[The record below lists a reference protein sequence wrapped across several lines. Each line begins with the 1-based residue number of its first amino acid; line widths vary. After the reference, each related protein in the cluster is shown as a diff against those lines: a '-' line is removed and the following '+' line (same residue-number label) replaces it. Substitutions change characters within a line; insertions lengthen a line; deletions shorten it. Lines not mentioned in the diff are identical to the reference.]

1 MSAGAMGGVAPGLDR
16 VLGPRFDMR
25 VRNTGGRLVVT
36 ADGASL
42 ELSESAGFVFGR
54 VDGTRTVGEIGALLA
69 AEYDI
74 DLAEAT
80 ADAAEVLAELL
91 AHNMLWPEPR

>member
-1 MSAGAMGGVAPGLDR
+1 MGGVVPGSDR

-25 VRNTGGRLVVT
+25 VRNSGGRLIVA
-36 ADGASL
+36 ADGTSL
-42 ELSESAGFVFGR
+42 ELSESAGFVFR
-54 VDGTRTVGEIGALLA
+54 QVDGTRTVGEIGALLA

-74 DLAEAT
+74 DVAEAT

-91 AHNMLWPEPR
+91 AHTMLLPEPM